1 MCWEPLARYSASQQ
15 LQLKCTR
22 TFTACQASP
31 SFKHRQIQEIF
42 PFPLTFS
49 KTWMLIGIRSAAFQ
63 SLCESLSQ
71 GLLLTAEQQLRNQ
84 ELWGSCVG
92 GHYIHDVKYG
102 RFAWEPSES
111 SLFRFYLFIQF
122 SAGFRDRVFL
132 LSGLFCYPWVNKQTN
147 LCKKMDFIHCG
158 KVSVYGGKKCVP
170 HSLHMMNLRFMWR

>member
-1 MCWEPLARYSASQQ
+1 MCWEPPVRQSAHRQ
-15 LQLKCTR
+15 LQLKRRR
-22 TFTACQASP
+22 TPTACQASP
-31 SFKHRQIQEIF
+31 PSQSRQIQEIF

-49 KTWMLIGIRSAAFQ
+49 KTRIDTRSAAFG
-63 SLCESLSQ
+63 SLGESRSERV
-71 GLLLTAEQQLRNQ
+71 LLTAEQQLRNW

-111 SLFRFYLFIQF
+111 SLFSLYLFIQF

-158 KVSVYGGKKCVP
+158 KVSVYGGKNVF
-170 HSLHMMNLRFMWR
+170 HILST